1 MLPSDHLPPKVEHL
15 TASGRPQRVSIV
27 NGISYAPPMRPIRYF
42 DDYVVGDRFVTDSV
56 TITEGMILQF
66 ARMYDTQVFHTNLD
80 QAAQSNF
87 GGLIGSGLQTLNFS
101 FALFFRL
108 ELVQPVALGGPGLDN
123 LRWTRP
129 LRPGDTIHVVCEVT
143 QARASRS
150 KPDRGMLTMRH
161 DTFNQADELILT
173 FDCMH
178 LLRRREA
185 A

>member
-1 MLPSDHLPPKVEHL
+1 
-15 TASGRPQRVSIV
+15 
-27 NGISYAPPMRPIRYF
+27 
-42 DDYVVGDRFVTDSV
+42 
-56 TITEGMILQF
+56 MILQF

-80 QAAQSNF
+80 KAADSNF

-129 LRPGDTIHVVCEVT
+129 LRPGDTIHVDCEVIGMRPS
-143 QARASRS
+143 AS

-161 DTFNQADELILT
+161 DTFNQDGELVMT

-178 LLRRREA
+178 LLRRRQA